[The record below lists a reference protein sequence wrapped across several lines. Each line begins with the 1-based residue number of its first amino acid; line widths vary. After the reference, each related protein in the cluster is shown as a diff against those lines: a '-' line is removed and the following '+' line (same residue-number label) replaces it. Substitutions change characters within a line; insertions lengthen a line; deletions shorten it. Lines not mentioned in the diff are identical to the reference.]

1 MQRSPLHNMKLLPN
15 MPYTGTFQQR
25 RQTVASG
32 WAASAECSQPLLMW
46 NTIKVLSNIG
56 TVSEKDNKMG
66 QGDGRALCTVE
77 HDDVLQHA

>member
-1 MQRSPLHNMKLLPN
+1 MKLLPN

-25 RQTVASG
+25 RQKVASG

-56 TVSEKDNKMG
+56 TVSEKDNKM
-66 QGDGRALCTVE
+66 DDKVMDKLYVE
-77 HDDVLQHA
+77 HDEGVLQHA